1 MKEAWKSVKGF
12 EGLYSISN
20 FGRLKSYKK
29 NKSGYILSVKNRHG
43 WYLTCNLID
52 RGGKMVTKRIHR
64 LVAEHFLGIPERM
77 REVNHKDMNK
87 QNNRVDNL
95 EWVTRKENNQHAIRN
110 KPQIIQGMNHYNKY
124 IRPKKIIQKTLDNKI
139 VGIYANSIEAQKETG
154 VCYRNILMVAS
165 KTEYSPNRYRSQAG
179 GYKWEYLEKGAEYGD

>member
-52 RGGKMVTKRIHR
+52 RDGKMVTKRIHR

-139 VGIYANSIEAQKETG
+139 VGIYANSIEAQEETG